1 MADNLDATFSLVCYV
16 FGLKTLNEHQRNALT
31 IVVKKKQDVFVNLP
45 TEFGKSVV
53 FQALPTCLFMFGTK
67 L

>member
-1 MADNLDATFSLVCYV
+1 MADNLDATFSLVCNV
-16 FGLKTLNEHQRNALT
+16 LGFKTLNEHQRNALT

-53 FQALPTCLFMFGTK
+53 FQALPPCLFMFGTK